1 MSLFLPLTH
10 KVASRGRRR
19 GSVLIELTLSLT
31 FLVAL
36 FLGIWNFGY
45 AFYLYGELEQSV
57 RAGARYASMRKYDSG
72 TATPTATYLTA
83 VQNVVVYGDPAPAA
97 GATPAAPG
105 LTTANVI
112 VTVTFPSGA
121 PTSMAVAITGYQL
134 PTYFGNMTLSG
145 KPTTSFPFVG
155 IFGPP

>member
-1 MSLFLPLTH
+1 MSQLVPITR
-10 KVASRGRRR
+10 KTRCRVRRQ
-19 GSVLIELTLSLT
+19 GSVLIELTLSLS

-36 FLGIWNFGY
+36 FLGIWQFGY

-57 RAGARYASMRKYDSG
+57 RDGARYASMLTYNSG
-72 TATPTATYLTA
+72 NSTPTSAFLTA

-97 GATPAAPG
+97 GAAAVAPG
-105 LTTANVI
+105 LTTANVAL
-112 VTVTFPSGA
+112 TVTFTSGA

-134 PTYFGNMTLSG
+134 PTYYGNTTLSG

>member
-1 MSLFLPLTH
+1 MSPLPQLTCTTAGH
-10 KVASRGRRR
+10 GGRR

-36 FLGIWNFGY
+36 FLGIWQFGY

-57 RAGARYASMRKYDSG
+57 RAGARYASLLKYDTAS
-72 TATPTATYLTA
+72 ATPSAAFLTA
-83 VQNVVVYGDPAPAA
+83 IQNVVVYGDPAPAA
-97 GATPAAPG
+97 GASPVAPG
-105 LTTANVI
+105 LTTANVAL
-112 VTVTFPSGA
+112 TVTFISGA

-134 PTYFGNMTLSG
+134 PTYFGKTTLSG
-145 KPTTSFPFVG
+145 KPTTSFPFLG